1 MLRPLRAGQA
11 LPLQSLLIAERYF
24 YSMLI
29 RTKLRIGY
37 LVIFALALC
46 IGIVMFW
53 AMRGWQAAIAD
64 LTYAH
69 TQSLKAERLRGDLY
83 RQIKEIL
90 DRLVS
95 GDRSARQEFET
106 LGVALEDE
114 LAGLRR
120 HARTPEERERV
131 HALVEAH
138 QQVTLLAREIFDLLA
153 TGSRDRAVP
162 KVEREL
168 EQVAFARQDDAID
181 QLRAYYDAASQRSLQ
196 RTLAIGVQSE
206 LLAGIVILLALAW
219 GGGLLFGIQRWLV
232 KPLQVIGRSTAVIS
246 TGALDH
252 RVRVASQDELGDLA
266 TSINRMAG
274 SLKEIQERLLQAERV
289 AAAGELSAYIAH
301 NIRNPLASIRSSAQA
316 ALNTSQVSEEV
327 RDDLQSVIGT
337 VDHLGQW
344 VHHLLFAL
352 KPITATLTP
361 ADPNRVIEQALEVV
375 RPMIEQKRIAAEWS
389 ASSDLPPIPLD
400 ERYLEQ
406 AFVALLANAC
416 EATPRGGRLAIA
428 SRVLREGNGP
438 TGIAIDLVDNGVGI
452 PAEILQRLFTPYV
465 TTKSDGIGLGL
476 TMARKIIS
484 AHGGS
489 LVISD
494 RPEGGTI
501 ASVRLPLA
509 HHGGT
514 AQDG

>member
-37 LVIFALALC
+37 LVIFVLALC
-46 IGIVMFW
+46 IGLVMIW
-53 AMRGWQAAIAD
+53 AMHGWRAATED

-69 TQSLKAERLRGDLY
+69 AQGLKAERLRGDLY

-95 GDRSARQEFET
+95 GDRSARQEFDA

-219 GGGLLFGIQRWLV
+219 G
-232 KPLQVIGRSTAVIS
+232 
-246 TGALDH
+246 
-252 RVRVASQDELGDLA
+252 
-266 TSINRMAG
+266 AG
-274 SLKEIQERLLQAERV
+274 CS
-289 AAAGELSAYIAH
+289 
-301 NIRNPLASIRSSAQA
+301 
-316 ALNTSQVSEEV
+316 
-327 RDDLQSVIGT
+327 
-337 VDHLGQW
+337 
-344 VHHLLFAL
+344 
-352 KPITATLTP
+352 
-361 ADPNRVIEQALEVV
+361 
-375 RPMIEQKRIAAEWS
+375 S
-389 ASSDLPPIPLD
+389 ASSD
-400 ERYLEQ
+400 
-406 AFVALLANAC
+406 
-416 EATPRGGRLAIA
+416 GW
-428 SRVLREGNGP
+428 
-438 TGIAIDLVDNGVGI
+438 
-452 PAEILQRLFTPYV
+452 
-465 TTKSDGIGLGL
+465 
-476 TMARKIIS
+476 
-484 AHGGS
+484 
-489 LVISD
+489 
-494 RPEGGTI
+494 
-501 ASVRLPLA
+501 
-509 HHGGT
+509 
-514 AQDG
+514 